1 MISLKNDFITQLRK
15 DFPNLG
21 SEALEDLVSDN
32 LVSPFDLELPAALLK
47 QAQDFVAA
55 AFTLREKK
63 EYINFYKTDFARL
76 GIHDPGNKSMAMSYD
91 FHVDPQQNLKL
102 IEINTNASFLMLGLE
117 MYRMKGL
124 PLPVADFSF
133 EEIKAMVLQELR
145 LQGKNISAPKIAI
158 TDAEPAQQKLYVEF
172 LAYRELF
179 KKWNW
184 ETRIADYRE
193 IFKTGAPDFI
203 YNRHTDFL
211 LEEPSSGELREKFLS
226 NAICL
231 SPNPFEYHLLAD
243 KQRLIDWNV
252 PGFLESM
259 DLSELQMASLRLGLP
274 KSFDLNAE
282 TKEELFAQRKSYFF
296 KPKRAFGSKLS
307 YRGSSIS
314 HKAFE
319 GILQHEMIAQEF
331 VPAPEKT
338 FADPS
343 GPQTFKYDLRC
354 YAYKGRLQLVVARL
368 YQGQVTNLKTF
379 GGGFACVKFT
389 ETKM

>member
-1 MISLKNDFITQLRK
+1 MISLKTDFISQLRK
-15 DFPNLG
+15 DFPNLE
-21 SEALEDLVSDN
+21 SEVLEDLVSDN
-32 LVSPFDLELPAALLK
+32 LVSPFNLELPVALLR
-47 QAQDFVAA
+47 QAQDFISA
-55 AFTLREKK
+55 AFALREKK
-63 EYINFYKTDFARL
+63 EYIEFYKADFARL

-91 FHVDPQQNLKL
+91 FHVDSGQNLKL

-117 MYRMKGL
+117 MYRMKEL

-133 EEIKAMVLQELR
+133 EEMKAMVLEELR
-145 LQGKNISAPKIAI
+145 LQRKNISAPKTVI
-158 TDAEPAQQKLYVEF
+158 TDSEPAQQKLYVEF
-172 LAYRELF
+172 LVYRELF

-184 ETRIADYRE
+184 ESRIADYRE
-193 IFKTGAPDFI
+193 IFNDGIPDFI

-211 LEEPSSGELREKFLS
+211 LEEPASGELRKKFLS
-226 NAICL
+226 GEVCL

-259 DLSELQMASLRLGLP
+259 GLSETQVASLRLGLP

-282 TKEELFAQRKSYFF
+282 TKEELFAKRKQFFF

-319 GILQHEMIAQEF
+319 EILNHEMIAQEF

-343 GPQTFKYDLRC
+343 GPQNFKYDLRC
-354 YAYKGRLQLVVARL
+354 YAYQGRLQLVVARL
-368 YQGQVTNLKTF
+368 YQGQVTNLRTF
-379 GGGFACVKFT
+379 GGGFTCVKF
-389 ETKM
+389 EM